1 MIVTGSA
8 VYFGREGL
16 ESPACQGPTIKPAG
30 SDQRVHIGTFSG
42 QCETFFGEAK
52 ILASLFEIPGI
63 VKVLDYFQEEERAY
77 CVMEYVRG
85 ISLRSYLERREEP
98 LTFEESWQMLL
109 TVLRSLEKVHKKKLL
124 HRDFNPDNLLVQE
137 DGSLKLIDFG
147 SARQFVEET
156 DASKTMTVLVK
167 DGYAPPEQYLRRG
180 SQGPWTDIYAICAT
194 VYEMVTGCIP
204 ENALE
209 TAGSGQ
215 SLSAVRIR
223 GGHPAGAG
231 SGADEGAVPGS
242 RAAVSVRSVIC
253 VQQLIRLFKMRR
265 SGANGA
271 WQPLIIAVILL
282 CSAGAFGVYP
292 CSSRQED
299 ITAYAG
305 NYARDRRSMRNLWIS
320 SGTGDVVR
328 AWRKGRDALSSG

>member
-1 MIVTGSA
+1 MASDLTQDTLLHDRYRISSIL
-8 VYFGREGL
+8 GREGL
-16 ESPACQGPTIKPAG
+16 ESPALPRPTIKPAG

-42 QCETFFGEAK
+42 QCETFLREAK

-204 ENALE
+204 
-209 TAGSGQ
+209 
-215 SLSAVRIR
+215 
-223 GGHPAGAG
+223 
-231 SGADEGAVPGS
+231 
-242 RAAVSVRSVIC
+242 
-253 VQQLIRLFKMRR
+253 
-265 SGANGA
+265 
-271 WQPLIIAVILL
+271 
-282 CSAGAFGVYP
+282 
-292 CSSRQED
+292 
-299 ITAYAG
+299 
-305 NYARDRRSMRNLWIS
+305 
-320 SGTGDVVR
+320 
-328 AWRKGRDALSSG
+328 